1 MMKDKVKGPLRIWDF
16 PVLNTI
22 SERGGRQIVPSTG
35 EIIDGEIRRAI
46 EEQQAKWRRQGWP
59 PGLIRAATDQAVG
72 FAQGVAR
79 MAGGGN
85 PEIEKDIMRNLLV
98 NGKAIEIA
106 NTFGEKFYSFVSGQ
120 SLPPPPKKPA
130 P

>member
-1 MMKDKVKGPLRIWDF
+1 MMRDKVKGPLRIWDF
-16 PVLNTI
+16 PILNTI

-59 PGLIRAATDQAVG
+59 PGLIKAATDQAVG
-72 FAQGVAR
+72 FAEGIAKL
-79 MAGGGN
+79 AGGGN
-85 PEIEKDIMRNLLV
+85 PEVEKDVMRNLLV

-106 NTFGEKFYSFVSGQ
+106 NTFGEKFYEAMIGS
-120 SLPPPPKKPA
+120 PPPPKKPV